1 MKMTG
6 IVFSNVYDTSLGD
19 LTMKR
24 TVASL
29 PFGGRYRLVDFVL
42 SNMVNSNISSIGL
55 ITKYNYQS
63 LMDHLGSGSE
73 WDLSRKNASFYILPP
88 FASGA
93 TNVYRGNLEALSNAV
108 QFLQSI
114 KPDYVVMC
122 DTTIIC
128 NINYEKA
135 LESHVKSG
143 ADVTAIA
150 SRDLCAY
157 ETVDNDLI
165 LKKGDNGLA
174 VDLSIGQNLG
184 EGSLVGMGMFIME
197 RKYLLSIIN
206 NYVSRGRYSF
216 ERDFLLSRFADDSVS
231 LNVYEF
237 KGPVLR
243 NHSILSYFK
252 NNFRIMDERIRE
264 DIFNPKSPIYTKVR
278 DEAPTYYSE
287 SSSVND
293 SIIADGCKICGK
305 LTNAVVFRDVTVD
318 EGAKIKNSIIMQGTV
333 IGKGAKIEN
342 AIIDKNVTITP
353 GATLIGGA
361 SSPIIVHKGDT
372 I

>member
-6 IVFSNVYDTSLGD
+6 IIFSNVYDTSLGD

-42 SNMVNSNISSIGL
+42 SNMVNSGISSIGL

-63 LMDHLGSGSE
+63 LMDHLGSGAE
-73 WDLSRKNASFYILPP
+73 WDLSRKNANFYILPP
-88 FASGA
+88 FASGV

-122 DTTIIC
+122 DTTVIC
-128 NINYEKA
+128 NINYKKA
-135 LESHVKSG
+135 LAAHVASG
-143 ADVTAIA
+143 ADVTVIA
-150 SRDLCAY
+150 SRDLRAY
-157 ETVDNDLI
+157 ESVDSDLV
-165 LKKGDNGLA
+165 LTKDESGKATDLA
-174 VDLSIGQNLG
+174 IGQDLG
-184 EGSLVGMGMFIME
+184 DDSLVGMGMFIVE
-197 RKYLLSIIN
+197 RKFLLSIIN

-216 ERDFLLSRFADDSVS
+216 EKDFLLSRFADDSVNV
-231 LNVYEF
+231 NVYEF

-252 NNFRIMDERIRE
+252 NNFRIMDEAIRE
-264 DIFNPKSPIYTKVR
+264 DIFTTKAPIYTKVR
-278 DEAPTYYSE
+278 DEAPAYYAE
-287 SSSVND
+287 SSSVSD
-293 SIIADGCKICGK
+293 SLVADGCVIKGK
-305 LTNAVVFRDVTVD
+305 LENTVVFRDVTVD
-318 EGAKIKNSIIMQGTV
+318 EGAKIKNAIIMQGTT
-333 IGKGAKIEN
+333 IGRGAKIEN
-342 AIIDKNVTITP
+342 AIIDKNVTISA
-353 GATLIGGA
+353 GATLVGGS